1 MSNLKFSVSMCV
13 YGGDNADHF
22 REALESV
29 YNQTL
34 LPDEV
39 VLVVDGPVSAS
50 IDKVIQEYSDTHE
63 TFRVF
68 RLKEN
73 QGHGNARRAGL
84 VHCQFPYVAIADADD
99 INLPT
104 RFEKQIRYF
113 AENPNLSAVS
123 SGCDHFCDDVNEI
136 MNEEYLPEND
146 ADIKEYMKKRCPLCQ
161 ASTMLKKAD
170 VDSAGGYLD
179 WYHGEDYYLWI
190 RMALNGATF
199 ANSPECLLHVRS
211 DPAQMN
217 RRGGMKYFRSMEG
230 LFRLMLNNHMIGFG
244 TYLFDCSSRFVMQV
258 LMPNKLRALVRKK
271 LL

>member
-1 MSNLKFSVSMCV
+1 MCV
-13 YGGDNADHF
+13 YGGDNANHF

-39 VLVVDGPVSAS
+39 VLVVDGPVPPS
-50 IDKVIQEYSDTHE
+50 IDKVIQEYSDAHE

-73 QGHGNARRAGL
+73 QGHGNARREGFS
-84 VHCQFPYVAIADADD
+84 HCQYPYVAIADADD

-113 AENPNLSAVS
+113 AENPKLSAAS

-136 MNEEYLPEND
+136 INEEYLPEDD
-146 ADIKEYMKKRCPLCQ
+146 ADIKVYMKKRCPLCQ
-161 ASTMLKKAD
+161 ASTMLKKTD
-170 VDSAGGYLD
+170 VEKAGGYLD

-190 RMALNGATF
+190 RMALAGAVF

-217 RRGGMKYFRSMEG
+217 RRGGMKYFRSMER
-230 LFRLMLNNHMIGFG
+230 LFRYMLKNHIIGVDL
-244 TYLFDCSSRFVMQV
+244 YLYNSLGRFVMQV
-258 LMPNKLRALVRKK
+258 LMPNKLRAWVRKK
-271 LL
+271 FL